1 MVRFISTARTA
12 RRLAGTDSLHGGRK
26 LLRRL
31 QDENLFLAR
40 ELEELR
46 GLRQVA
52 HVDALTGLPNRR
64 LFERRLA
71 EELSRAHRSS
81 QSPGSLLAVDV
92 NDLKLVNDRFGHS
105 AGDHVLRDVAEV
117 LRGALRTS
125 DVCCRTGGD
134 EFMILLPDTEARGAR
149 LVMARL
155 RVAVIRAG
163 SRQKVPVSISIGCS
177 SWPADSWVA
186 SELVAR
192 ADRAMYAEK
201 RRLRRR
207 ARSRP
212 PRAGV
217 TLSLVK

>member
-12 RRLAGTDSLHGGRK
+12 RRSAGADSLHSGRK

-31 QDENLFLAR
+31 RDENVFLTR

-46 GLRQVA
+46 ELRQLA
-52 HVDALTGLPNRR
+52 HLDALTGLPNRR
-64 LFERRLA
+64 LFEQRLA
-71 EELSRAHRSS
+71 EELSRASRNPSS
-81 QSPGSLLAVDV
+81 RGSLLAVDV

-105 AGDHVLRDVAEV
+105 AGDHVLRDVAGV

-125 DVCCRTGGD
+125 DVCCRIGGD
-134 EFMILLPDTEARGAR
+134 EFMILLPDTDAPGAR

-155 RVAVIRAG
+155 RVAVIREG
-163 SRQKVPVSISIGCS
+163 SRQEVPVSISIGCS

-186 SELVAR
+186 TKLVAK

-207 ARSRP
+207 PGRRP
-212 PRAGV
+212 SWTGV